1 MKNTKIGLKGMLA
14 AAALALGGSG
24 HGDSLSDRVGIY
36 RKAAAARRQ
45 IRYRNTGSGALRA
58 QRTPDQVDLLKFEA
72 HVKRV
77 VRRAKLKE
85 NAARRDAG
93 YYRARESV
101 QHCFGNHCF
110 GQA

>member
-1 MKNTKIGLKGMLA
+1 MKGKLNAMMA
-14 AAALALGGSG
+14 AAVLALGGAG
-24 HGDSLSDRVGIY
+24 TDSLSKRVKIY
-36 RKAAAARRQ
+36 RQQAAERRQ
-45 IRYRNTGSGALRA
+45 SRIRNSGTGELRLS
-58 QRTPDQVDLLKFEA
+58 RTPDQVDLLKFEA

-77 VRRAKLKE
+77 VRRAKLKT
-85 NAARRDAG
+85 NAAERDAG